1 MRIVV
6 ARTAFLLLLV
16 VSLVMFLMPAPE
28 PSPATP
34 DDKLVHALTF
44 AALALSGLW
53 ARVPPVPLGLGL
65 LGYAVL
71 TETLQA
77 LLPIERHGD
86 ALDALADAVGVVVV
100 LGAALLLARRR
111 HRDVMRSGSNSDHL
125 V

>member
-34 DDKLVHALTF
+34 DDKVVHALTF
-44 AALALSGLW
+44 ATLALSGLW
-53 ARVPPVPLGLGL
+53 ARVPLVPLGLGL

-77 LLPIERHGD
+77 TLPIDRHGD
-86 ALDALADAVGVVVV
+86 PLDAAADAVGVLVV
-100 LGAALLLARRR
+100 LGAALLVTRLRRR
-111 HRDVMRSGSNSDHL
+111 DVTRSGSNSDHL

>member
-1 MRIVV
+1 MRLVV

-16 VSLVMFLMPAPE
+16 VSLVMFLAPAPE
-28 PSPATP
+28 SSPAAP

-44 AALALSGLW
+44 ATLAVSGLW
-53 ARVPPVPLGLGL
+53 ARVPVVPLGLGL

-86 ALDALADAVGVVVV
+86 ALDAAADAVGVVLV
-100 LGAALLLARRR
+100 LGAALLVASRRR
-111 HRDVMRSGSNSDHL
+111 RDVIRSGSSSDHL

>member
-1 MRIVV
+1 MSLVV

-16 VSLVMFLMPAPE
+16 VSLVMFLAPAPE
-28 PSPATP
+28 SSPAAP

-44 AALALSGLW
+44 ATLAVSGLW
-53 ARVPPVPLGLGL
+53 ARVPVVPLGLGL

-86 ALDALADAVGVVVV
+86 ALDAAADAVGVVLV
-100 LGAALLLARRR
+100 LGAALLVASRRR
-111 HRDVMRSGSNSDHL
+111 RDVIRSGSSSDHL

>member
-1 MRIVV
+1 VRIVV

-16 VSLVMFLMPAPE
+16 VSLVMFLAPAPE
-28 PSPATP
+28 SSPATP
-34 DDKLVHALTF
+34 DDKVVHALTF
-44 AALALSGLW
+44 ATLAMSGLW
-53 ARVPPVPLGLGL
+53 ARVPLVPLGLGL

-86 ALDALADAVGVVVV
+86 ALDAVADAVGVLLVI
-100 LGAALLLARRR
+100 GAALVISRRR
-111 HRDVMRSGSNSDHL
+111 RRDLILSGSDSDRL

>member
-1 MRIVV
+1 MSLVV

-16 VSLVMFLMPAPE
+16 VSLVMFLAPAPE
-28 PSPATP
+28 SSPAAP

-44 AALALSGLW
+44 ATLAVSGLW
-53 ARVPPVPLGLGL
+53 ARVPVVPLGLGL

-77 LLPIERHGD
+77 LLHIERHGD
-86 ALDALADAVGVVVV
+86 ALDAAADAVGVVLV
-100 LGAALLLARRR
+100 LGAALLVARRR
-111 HRDVMRSGSNSDHL
+111 RRDVIRSGSSSDHL

>member
-1 MRIVV
+1 MSLVV

-16 VSLVMFLMPAPE
+16 VSLVMFLAPAPE
-28 PSPATP
+28 SSPAAP

-44 AALALSGLW
+44 ATLAVSGLW
-53 ARVPPVPLGLGL
+53 ARVPVVPLGLGL

-86 ALDALADAVGVVVV
+86 ALDAAADAVGVVLV
-100 LGAALLLARRR
+100 LGAALLVARRR
-111 HRDVMRSGSNSDHL
+111 RRDVIRSGSSSDHL